1 MDSQYYS
8 CILIPV
14 SMLGLLELVFRLS
27 CRNLPLCIC
36 LGLRFGSHLLEVN
49 HVSDARFFS
58 HFMLLW
64 TLHKSTKCQNACL
77 YGGLGGHEC
86 DSYTLMGYLLIW
98 SNQYKWDLNLDLS
111 DRILSTSLI
120 T

>member
-1 MDSQYYS
+1 MDPAQIYKM
-8 CILIPV
+8 PK
-14 SMLGLLELVFRLS
+14 
-27 CRNLPLCIC
+27 PC
-36 LGLRFGSHLLEVN
+36 LGRE
-49 HVSDARFFS
+49 
-58 HFMLLW
+58 
-64 TLHKSTKCQNACL
+64 CQNACL
-77 YGGLGGHEC
+77 YGGLGGHEF